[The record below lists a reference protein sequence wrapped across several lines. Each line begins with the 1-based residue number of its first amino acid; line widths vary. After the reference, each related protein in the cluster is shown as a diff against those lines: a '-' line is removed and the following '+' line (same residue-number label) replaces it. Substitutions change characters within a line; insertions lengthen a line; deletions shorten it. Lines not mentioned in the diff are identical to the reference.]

1 MEERK
6 ARQNTRGEKA
16 SIKKGIP
23 RILLGGLKNHAENSS
38 SKLSNVHAEKTD
50 KIQQEITN
58 LKGSLPQTNKLKTD
72 FNASALHIGKI
83 LVTAQNINFHYPDSN
98 TNLWTVPLS
107 FQLRSGN
114 RFCIKGD
121 NGSGKT
127 TLLKL
132 ITGELTPTGG
142 TIERADFT
150 YIYLDQEYS
159 LIQNEYTVSEQAEA
173 FNLRHL
179 PEHETKTILNRYLF
193 PQDVWNKPCSKLSG
207 GEKMRLAFCCLM
219 IADNTPDLFI
229 LDEPTNHLD
238 FATMEWLET
247 YLKGYSG
254 AVLVVSH
261 DRYFLDN
268 VCTKIW
274 EVSFQTMTTYKGNFS
289 AYLPQKEAAD
299 ALRQKQHDADV
310 ALAEKL
316 QDYIDRNLVRA
327 STTKM
332 AQSRRKQLEKL
343 EITEAPQDETNQL
356 KFRFEYDVEPW
367 NELVLLKNLTIRI
380 GDRTLLEPF
389 TYTVCRGQRLI
400 IAGPNGAG
408 KSTLMQVL
416 DGKRRPSGGMVR
428 LGTGARPSIF
438 AQQQNRIGA
447 GRVIDVIWNKYPRMT
462 ELEVRSHLAK
472 LGFRGETVFKPCEAL
487 SGGELARLRF
497 AEIVLERPNLLF
509 LDEPTNHLD
518 IYTRENLT
526 EALMA
531 YTGTL
536 LLVTHDRHLMNSLA
550 CPILYLEDGK
560 AVIYPSY
567 DALMGRAAPA
577 SVAEKSGEP
586 AKAGYGKEQ
595 RRRRAEL
602 RAKIKACEDE
612 MEACGA
618 REVEL
623 ENEINSPEVYNDPQL
638 LREKSDELSD
648 LRFHQDEL
656 FAAWEAAVEE
666 QEQYEQSAGEE

>member
-1 MEERK
+1 MSIIIKDLSYTHTDKEVLFSNLNLIINSGEKTALTGNNGCGKSTLMRILAGEASPGTGSVHCSGHLYYVPQHFGQYDDRTVAQVLGIDRKLTALHAILNGDTAEEHFARLDNDWNIEERTQAVLHAWHLNGISLLRPLEGLSGGEKTRLFLAGMELKEPDTLLLDEPTNHLDTAGRKRLYDFVHRTSATVLVISHDRTLLNLLPAICELSRNGLACYGGNYDFYKEQKEVHRNALQQQLEEKEKALRLARKTAREMEERK

-229 LDEPTNHLD
+229 LDEPTNNLD
-238 FATMEWLET
+238 IESIEIITATIRNYQGT
-247 YLKGYSG
+247 
-254 AVLVVSH
+254 VLAVSH
-261 DRYFLDN
+261 DRDFL
-268 VCTKIW
+268 
-274 EVSFQTMTTYKGNFS
+274 
-289 AYLPQKEAAD
+289 KE
-299 ALRQKQHDADV
+299 
-310 ALAEKL
+310 
-316 QDYIDRNLVRA
+316 
-327 STTKM
+327 T
-332 AQSRRKQLEKL
+332 
-343 EITEAPQDETNQL
+343 
-356 KFRFEYDVEPW
+356 
-367 NELVLLKNLTIRI
+367 RI
-380 GDRTLLEPF
+380 
-389 TYTVCRGQRLI
+389 
-400 IAGPNGAG
+400 
-408 KSTLMQVL
+408 
-416 DGKRRPSGGMVR
+416 
-428 LGTGARPSIF
+428 
-438 AQQQNRIGA
+438 
-447 GRVIDVIWNKYPRMT
+447 
-462 ELEVRSHLAK
+462 
-472 LGFRGETVFKPCEAL
+472 
-487 SGGELARLRF
+487 
-497 AEIVLERPNLLF
+497 
-509 LDEPTNHLD
+509 
-518 IYTRENLT
+518 
-526 EALMA
+526 
-531 YTGTL
+531 
-536 LLVTHDRHLMNSLA
+536 
-550 CPILYLEDGK
+550 
-560 AVIYPSY
+560 
-567 DALMGRAAPA
+567 
-577 SVAEKSGEP
+577 
-586 AKAGYGKEQ
+586 
-595 RRRRAEL
+595 
-602 RAKIKACEDE
+602 
-612 MEACGA
+612 
-618 REVEL
+618 
-623 ENEINSPEVYNDPQL
+623 
-638 LREKSDELSD
+638 
-648 LRFHQDEL
+648 
-656 FAAWEAAVEE
+656 E
-666 QEQYEQSAGEE
+666 QEISFFL

>member
-1 MEERK
+1 MFSLYCVCLFPTALQELKVCRTDTYVIYPKHNKFMSIIIKDLSYTHTDKEVLFSNLNLIINSGEKTALTGNNGCGKSTLMRILAGEASPGTGSVHCSGHLYYVPQHFGQYDDRTVAQVLGIDRKLTALHAILNGDAAEEHFARLDDDWNIEERTQAVLHAWHLDGISLLRPLEGLSGGEKTRLFLAGMELKEPDTLLLDEPTNHLDTAGRKRLYDFVHRTSATVLVISHDRTLLNLLPAICELSRNGLACYGGNYDFYKEQKEVHRNALQQQLEEKEKALRLARKTAREMEERK

-229 LDEPTNHLD
+229 LDEPTNNLD
-238 FATMEWLET
+238 IESIEIITATIRNYQGT
-247 YLKGYSG
+247 
-254 AVLVVSH
+254 VLAVSH
-261 DRYFLDN
+261 DRDFL
-268 VCTKIW
+268 
-274 EVSFQTMTTYKGNFS
+274 
-289 AYLPQKEAAD
+289 KE
-299 ALRQKQHDADV
+299 
-310 ALAEKL
+310 
-316 QDYIDRNLVRA
+316 
-327 STTKM
+327 
-332 AQSRRKQLEKL
+332 
-343 EITEAPQDETNQL
+343 
-356 KFRFEYDVEPW
+356 
-367 NELVLLKNLTIRI
+367 
-380 GDRTLLEPF
+380 
-389 TYTVCRGQRLI
+389 
-400 IAGPNGAG
+400 
-408 KSTLMQVL
+408 
-416 DGKRRPSGGMVR
+416 
-428 LGTGARPSIF
+428 TGI
-438 AQQQNRIGA
+438 
-447 GRVIDVIWNKYPRMT
+447 
-462 ELEVRSHLAK
+462 
-472 LGFRGETVFKPCEAL
+472 
-487 SGGELARLRF
+487 
-497 AEIVLERPNLLF
+497 
-509 LDEPTNHLD
+509 
-518 IYTRENLT
+518 
-526 EALMA
+526 
-531 YTGTL
+531 
-536 LLVTHDRHLMNSLA
+536 
-550 CPILYLEDGK
+550 
-560 AVIYPSY
+560 
-567 DALMGRAAPA
+567 
-577 SVAEKSGEP
+577 
-586 AKAGYGKEQ
+586 
-595 RRRRAEL
+595 
-602 RAKIKACEDE
+602 
-612 MEACGA
+612 
-618 REVEL
+618 
-623 ENEINSPEVYNDPQL
+623 
-638 LREKSDELSD
+638 
-648 LRFHQDEL
+648 
-656 FAAWEAAVEE
+656 E
-666 QEQYEQSAGEE
+666 QEISFFL

>member
-1 MEERK
+1 MFSLYCVCLFPTALQELKVCRTDTYVIYPKHSKFMSIIIKDLSYTHTDKEVLFSNLNLIINSGEKTALTGNNGCGKSTLMRILAGEASPGTGSVHCSGHLYYVPQHFGQYDDRTVAQVLGIDRKLTALHAILNGDAAEEHFARLDDDWNIEERTQAVLHAWHLDGISLLRPLEGLSGGEKTRLFLAGMELKEPDTLLLDEPTNHLDTAGRKRLYDFVHRTSATVLVISHDRTLLNLLPAICELSRNGLACYGGNYDFYKEQKEVHRNALQQQLEEKEKTLRLARKTAREMEERK

-229 LDEPTNHLD
+229 LDEPTNNLD
-238 FATMEWLET
+238 IESIEIITATIRNYQGT
-247 YLKGYSG
+247 
-254 AVLVVSH
+254 VLAVSH
-261 DRYFLDN
+261 DRDFL
-268 VCTKIW
+268 
-274 EVSFQTMTTYKGNFS
+274 
-289 AYLPQKEAAD
+289 KE
-299 ALRQKQHDADV
+299 
-310 ALAEKL
+310 
-316 QDYIDRNLVRA
+316 
-327 STTKM
+327 
-332 AQSRRKQLEKL
+332 
-343 EITEAPQDETNQL
+343 
-356 KFRFEYDVEPW
+356 
-367 NELVLLKNLTIRI
+367 
-380 GDRTLLEPF
+380 
-389 TYTVCRGQRLI
+389 
-400 IAGPNGAG
+400 
-408 KSTLMQVL
+408 
-416 DGKRRPSGGMVR
+416 
-428 LGTGARPSIF
+428 TGI
-438 AQQQNRIGA
+438 
-447 GRVIDVIWNKYPRMT
+447 
-462 ELEVRSHLAK
+462 
-472 LGFRGETVFKPCEAL
+472 
-487 SGGELARLRF
+487 
-497 AEIVLERPNLLF
+497 
-509 LDEPTNHLD
+509 
-518 IYTRENLT
+518 
-526 EALMA
+526 
-531 YTGTL
+531 
-536 LLVTHDRHLMNSLA
+536 
-550 CPILYLEDGK
+550 
-560 AVIYPSY
+560 
-567 DALMGRAAPA
+567 
-577 SVAEKSGEP
+577 
-586 AKAGYGKEQ
+586 
-595 RRRRAEL
+595 
-602 RAKIKACEDE
+602 
-612 MEACGA
+612 
-618 REVEL
+618 
-623 ENEINSPEVYNDPQL
+623 
-638 LREKSDELSD
+638 
-648 LRFHQDEL
+648 
-656 FAAWEAAVEE
+656 E
-666 QEQYEQSAGEE
+666 QEISFFL

>member
-1 MEERK
+1 MFSLYCVCLFPTALQELKVCRTDTYVIYPKHSKFMSIIIKDLSYTHTDKEVLFSNLNLIINSGEKTALTGNNGCGKSTLMRILAGEASPGTGSVHCSGHLYYVPQHFGQYDDRTVAQVLGIDRKLTALHAILNGDAAEEHFARLDDDWNIEERTQAVLHAWHLDGISLLRPLEGLSGGEKTRLFLAGMELKEPDTLLLDEPTNHLDTAGRKRLYDFVHRTSATVLVISHDRTLLNLLPAICELSRNGLACYGGNYDFYKEQKEVHRNALQQQLEEKEKALRLARKTAREMEERK

-173 FNLRHL
+173 FNLRQL

-229 LDEPTNHLD
+229 LDEPTNNLD
-238 FATMEWLET
+238 IESIEIITATIRNYQGT
-247 YLKGYSG
+247 
-254 AVLVVSH
+254 VLAVSH
-261 DRYFLDN
+261 DRDFL
-268 VCTKIW
+268 
-274 EVSFQTMTTYKGNFS
+274 
-289 AYLPQKEAAD
+289 KE
-299 ALRQKQHDADV
+299 
-310 ALAEKL
+310 
-316 QDYIDRNLVRA
+316 
-327 STTKM
+327 
-332 AQSRRKQLEKL
+332 
-343 EITEAPQDETNQL
+343 
-356 KFRFEYDVEPW
+356 
-367 NELVLLKNLTIRI
+367 
-380 GDRTLLEPF
+380 
-389 TYTVCRGQRLI
+389 
-400 IAGPNGAG
+400 
-408 KSTLMQVL
+408 
-416 DGKRRPSGGMVR
+416 
-428 LGTGARPSIF
+428 TGI
-438 AQQQNRIGA
+438 
-447 GRVIDVIWNKYPRMT
+447 
-462 ELEVRSHLAK
+462 
-472 LGFRGETVFKPCEAL
+472 
-487 SGGELARLRF
+487 
-497 AEIVLERPNLLF
+497 
-509 LDEPTNHLD
+509 
-518 IYTRENLT
+518 
-526 EALMA
+526 
-531 YTGTL
+531 
-536 LLVTHDRHLMNSLA
+536 
-550 CPILYLEDGK
+550 
-560 AVIYPSY
+560 
-567 DALMGRAAPA
+567 
-577 SVAEKSGEP
+577 
-586 AKAGYGKEQ
+586 
-595 RRRRAEL
+595 
-602 RAKIKACEDE
+602 
-612 MEACGA
+612 
-618 REVEL
+618 
-623 ENEINSPEVYNDPQL
+623 
-638 LREKSDELSD
+638 
-648 LRFHQDEL
+648 
-656 FAAWEAAVEE
+656 E
-666 QEQYEQSAGEE
+666 QEISFFL

>member
-1 MEERK
+1 MFGPYCVCLFPTALRELKMCHADTYVIYPEHSIFMSIIIKDLSYIHTDKEVLFSNLNLIINSGEKTALTGNNGCGKSTLMRILAGEASPGTGSVHCSGHLYYVPQHFGQYDGRTVAQVLGIDRKLTALHAILNGDTAEEHFARLDNDWNIEERTQAVLHAWHLNGISLLRPLEGLSGGEKTRLFLAGMELKEPDTLLLDEPTNHLDTAGRKRLYNFVHRTSATVLVISHDRTLLNLLPAICELSRNGLACYGGNYDFYKEQKEVHRNALQQQLEEKEKALRLARKTAREMEERK

-229 LDEPTNHLD
+229 LDEPTNNLD
-238 FATMEWLET
+238 IESIEIITATIRNYQGT
-247 YLKGYSG
+247 
-254 AVLVVSH
+254 VLAVSH
-261 DRYFLDN
+261 DRDFL
-268 VCTKIW
+268 
-274 EVSFQTMTTYKGNFS
+274 
-289 AYLPQKEAAD
+289 KE
-299 ALRQKQHDADV
+299 
-310 ALAEKL
+310 
-316 QDYIDRNLVRA
+316 
-327 STTKM
+327 
-332 AQSRRKQLEKL
+332 
-343 EITEAPQDETNQL
+343 
-356 KFRFEYDVEPW
+356 
-367 NELVLLKNLTIRI
+367 
-380 GDRTLLEPF
+380 
-389 TYTVCRGQRLI
+389 
-400 IAGPNGAG
+400 
-408 KSTLMQVL
+408 
-416 DGKRRPSGGMVR
+416 
-428 LGTGARPSIF
+428 TGI
-438 AQQQNRIGA
+438 
-447 GRVIDVIWNKYPRMT
+447 
-462 ELEVRSHLAK
+462 
-472 LGFRGETVFKPCEAL
+472 
-487 SGGELARLRF
+487 
-497 AEIVLERPNLLF
+497 
-509 LDEPTNHLD
+509 
-518 IYTRENLT
+518 
-526 EALMA
+526 
-531 YTGTL
+531 
-536 LLVTHDRHLMNSLA
+536 
-550 CPILYLEDGK
+550 
-560 AVIYPSY
+560 
-567 DALMGRAAPA
+567 
-577 SVAEKSGEP
+577 
-586 AKAGYGKEQ
+586 
-595 RRRRAEL
+595 
-602 RAKIKACEDE
+602 
-612 MEACGA
+612 
-618 REVEL
+618 
-623 ENEINSPEVYNDPQL
+623 
-638 LREKSDELSD
+638 
-648 LRFHQDEL
+648 
-656 FAAWEAAVEE
+656 E
-666 QEQYEQSAGEE
+666 QEISFFL

>member
-1 MEERK
+1 MSIIIKDLSYTHTDKEVLFSNLNLIINSGEKTALTGNNGCGKSTLMRILAGEVSPGAGSVHCSGHLYYVPQHFGQYDGRTVAQVLGIDRKLTALCAILNGDAAEEHFARLDDDWNIEERTQAVLHAWHLNGISLLRPLEGLSGGEKTRLFLAGMELKEPDTLLLDEPTNHLDTAGRKRLYDFVHRTSATVLVISHDRTLLNLLPAICGLSRNGLACYGGNYDFYKEQKEVHRNALQQQLEEKEKALRLARKTAREMEERK

-229 LDEPTNHLD
+229 LDEPTNNLD
-238 FATMEWLET
+238 IESIEIITATIRNYQGT
-247 YLKGYSG
+247 
-254 AVLVVSH
+254 VLAVSH
-261 DRYFLDN
+261 DRDFL
-268 VCTKIW
+268 
-274 EVSFQTMTTYKGNFS
+274 
-289 AYLPQKEAAD
+289 KE
-299 ALRQKQHDADV
+299 
-310 ALAEKL
+310 
-316 QDYIDRNLVRA
+316 
-327 STTKM
+327 
-332 AQSRRKQLEKL
+332 
-343 EITEAPQDETNQL
+343 
-356 KFRFEYDVEPW
+356 
-367 NELVLLKNLTIRI
+367 
-380 GDRTLLEPF
+380 
-389 TYTVCRGQRLI
+389 
-400 IAGPNGAG
+400 
-408 KSTLMQVL
+408 
-416 DGKRRPSGGMVR
+416 
-428 LGTGARPSIF
+428 TGI
-438 AQQQNRIGA
+438 
-447 GRVIDVIWNKYPRMT
+447 
-462 ELEVRSHLAK
+462 
-472 LGFRGETVFKPCEAL
+472 
-487 SGGELARLRF
+487 
-497 AEIVLERPNLLF
+497 
-509 LDEPTNHLD
+509 
-518 IYTRENLT
+518 
-526 EALMA
+526 
-531 YTGTL
+531 
-536 LLVTHDRHLMNSLA
+536 
-550 CPILYLEDGK
+550 
-560 AVIYPSY
+560 
-567 DALMGRAAPA
+567 
-577 SVAEKSGEP
+577 
-586 AKAGYGKEQ
+586 
-595 RRRRAEL
+595 
-602 RAKIKACEDE
+602 
-612 MEACGA
+612 
-618 REVEL
+618 
-623 ENEINSPEVYNDPQL
+623 
-638 LREKSDELSD
+638 
-648 LRFHQDEL
+648 
-656 FAAWEAAVEE
+656 E
-666 QEQYEQSAGEE
+666 QEISFFL

>member
-1 MEERK
+1 MFSLYCVCLFPTALQELKVCRTDTYVIYPKHSKFMSIIIKDLSYTHTDKEVLFSNLNLIINSGEKTALTGNNGCGKSTLMRILAGEASPGTGSVHCSGHLYYVPQHFGQYDDRTVAQVLGIDHKLTALHAILNGDTAEEHFARLDKDGNIEERPQAVLHAWHLNGISLLRPLEGLSGGEKTRLFLAGMELKEPDTLLLDEPTNHLDTAGRKRLYDFVHRTSATVLVISHDRTLLNLLPAICELSRNGLACYGGNYDFYKEQKEVHRNALQQQLEEKEKALRLARKTAREMEERK

-229 LDEPTNHLD
+229 LDEPTNNLD
-238 FATMEWLET
+238 IESIEIITATIRNYQGT
-247 YLKGYSG
+247 
-254 AVLVVSH
+254 VLAVSH
-261 DRYFLDN
+261 DRDFL
-268 VCTKIW
+268 
-274 EVSFQTMTTYKGNFS
+274 
-289 AYLPQKEAAD
+289 KE
-299 ALRQKQHDADV
+299 
-310 ALAEKL
+310 
-316 QDYIDRNLVRA
+316 
-327 STTKM
+327 
-332 AQSRRKQLEKL
+332 
-343 EITEAPQDETNQL
+343 
-356 KFRFEYDVEPW
+356 
-367 NELVLLKNLTIRI
+367 
-380 GDRTLLEPF
+380 
-389 TYTVCRGQRLI
+389 
-400 IAGPNGAG
+400 
-408 KSTLMQVL
+408 
-416 DGKRRPSGGMVR
+416 
-428 LGTGARPSIF
+428 TGI
-438 AQQQNRIGA
+438 
-447 GRVIDVIWNKYPRMT
+447 
-462 ELEVRSHLAK
+462 
-472 LGFRGETVFKPCEAL
+472 
-487 SGGELARLRF
+487 
-497 AEIVLERPNLLF
+497 
-509 LDEPTNHLD
+509 
-518 IYTRENLT
+518 
-526 EALMA
+526 
-531 YTGTL
+531 
-536 LLVTHDRHLMNSLA
+536 
-550 CPILYLEDGK
+550 
-560 AVIYPSY
+560 
-567 DALMGRAAPA
+567 
-577 SVAEKSGEP
+577 
-586 AKAGYGKEQ
+586 
-595 RRRRAEL
+595 
-602 RAKIKACEDE
+602 
-612 MEACGA
+612 
-618 REVEL
+618 
-623 ENEINSPEVYNDPQL
+623 
-638 LREKSDELSD
+638 
-648 LRFHQDEL
+648 
-656 FAAWEAAVEE
+656 E
-666 QEQYEQSAGEE
+666 QEISFFL

>member
-1 MEERK
+1 MCHADTYVIYPEHSIFMSIIIKDLSYIHTDKEVLFSNLNLIINSGEKTALTGNNGCGKSTLMRILAGEASPGTGSVHCSGHLYYVPQHFGQYDGRTVAQVLGIDRKLTALHAILNGDTAEEHFARLDNDWNIEERTQAVLHAWHLNGISLLRPLEGLSGGEKTRLFLAGMELKEPDTLLLDEPTNHLDTAGRKRLYNFVHRTSATVLVISHDRTLLNLLPAICELSRNGLACYGGNYDFYKEQKEVHRNALQQQLEEKEKALRLARKTAREMEERK

-229 LDEPTNHLD
+229 LDEPTNNLD
-238 FATMEWLET
+238 IESIEIITATIRNYQGT
-247 YLKGYSG
+247 
-254 AVLVVSH
+254 VLAVSH
-261 DRYFLDN
+261 DRDFL
-268 VCTKIW
+268 
-274 EVSFQTMTTYKGNFS
+274 
-289 AYLPQKEAAD
+289 KE
-299 ALRQKQHDADV
+299 
-310 ALAEKL
+310 
-316 QDYIDRNLVRA
+316 
-327 STTKM
+327 
-332 AQSRRKQLEKL
+332 
-343 EITEAPQDETNQL
+343 
-356 KFRFEYDVEPW
+356 
-367 NELVLLKNLTIRI
+367 
-380 GDRTLLEPF
+380 
-389 TYTVCRGQRLI
+389 
-400 IAGPNGAG
+400 
-408 KSTLMQVL
+408 
-416 DGKRRPSGGMVR
+416 
-428 LGTGARPSIF
+428 TGI
-438 AQQQNRIGA
+438 
-447 GRVIDVIWNKYPRMT
+447 
-462 ELEVRSHLAK
+462 
-472 LGFRGETVFKPCEAL
+472 
-487 SGGELARLRF
+487 
-497 AEIVLERPNLLF
+497 
-509 LDEPTNHLD
+509 
-518 IYTRENLT
+518 
-526 EALMA
+526 
-531 YTGTL
+531 
-536 LLVTHDRHLMNSLA
+536 
-550 CPILYLEDGK
+550 
-560 AVIYPSY
+560 
-567 DALMGRAAPA
+567 
-577 SVAEKSGEP
+577 
-586 AKAGYGKEQ
+586 
-595 RRRRAEL
+595 
-602 RAKIKACEDE
+602 
-612 MEACGA
+612 
-618 REVEL
+618 
-623 ENEINSPEVYNDPQL
+623 
-638 LREKSDELSD
+638 
-648 LRFHQDEL
+648 
-656 FAAWEAAVEE
+656 E
-666 QEQYEQSAGEE
+666 QEISFFL

>member
-1 MEERK
+1 MFSLYCVCLFPTALQELKVCRTDTYVIYPKHSKFMSIIIKDLSYTHTDKEVLFSNLNLIINSGEKTALTGNNGCGKSTLMRILAGEASPGTGSVHCSGHLYYVPQHFGQYDDRTVAQVLGIDRKLTALHAILNGDTAEEHFARLDNDWNIEERTQAVLHAWHLNGISLLRPLEGLSGGEKTRLFLAGMELKEPDTLLLDEPTNHLDTAGRKRLYDFVHRTSATVLVISHDRTLLNLLPAICELSRNGLACYGGNYDFYKEQKEVHRNALQQQLEEKEKALRLARKTAREMEERK

-229 LDEPTNHLD
+229 LDEPTNNLD
-238 FATMEWLET
+238 IESIEIITATIRNYQGT
-247 YLKGYSG
+247 
-254 AVLVVSH
+254 VLAVSH
-261 DRYFLDN
+261 DRDFL
-268 VCTKIW
+268 K
-274 EVSFQTMTTYKGNFS
+274 K
-289 AYLPQKEAAD
+289 
-299 ALRQKQHDADV
+299 
-310 ALAEKL
+310 
-316 QDYIDRNLVRA
+316 
-327 STTKM
+327 
-332 AQSRRKQLEKL
+332 
-343 EITEAPQDETNQL
+343 
-356 KFRFEYDVEPW
+356 
-367 NELVLLKNLTIRI
+367 
-380 GDRTLLEPF
+380 
-389 TYTVCRGQRLI
+389 
-400 IAGPNGAG
+400 
-408 KSTLMQVL
+408 
-416 DGKRRPSGGMVR
+416 
-428 LGTGARPSIF
+428 TGI
-438 AQQQNRIGA
+438 
-447 GRVIDVIWNKYPRMT
+447 
-462 ELEVRSHLAK
+462 
-472 LGFRGETVFKPCEAL
+472 
-487 SGGELARLRF
+487 
-497 AEIVLERPNLLF
+497 
-509 LDEPTNHLD
+509 
-518 IYTRENLT
+518 
-526 EALMA
+526 
-531 YTGTL
+531 
-536 LLVTHDRHLMNSLA
+536 
-550 CPILYLEDGK
+550 
-560 AVIYPSY
+560 
-567 DALMGRAAPA
+567 
-577 SVAEKSGEP
+577 
-586 AKAGYGKEQ
+586 
-595 RRRRAEL
+595 
-602 RAKIKACEDE
+602 
-612 MEACGA
+612 
-618 REVEL
+618 
-623 ENEINSPEVYNDPQL
+623 
-638 LREKSDELSD
+638 
-648 LRFHQDEL
+648 
-656 FAAWEAAVEE
+656 E
-666 QEQYEQSAGEE
+666 QEISFFL

>member
-1 MEERK
+1 MFSLYCVCLFPTALQELKVCRTDTYVIYPKHSKFMSIIIKDLSYTHTDKEVLFSNLNLIINSGEKTALTGNNGCGKSTLMRILAGEASPGTGSVHCSGHLYYVPQHFGQYDDRTVAQVLGIDRKLTALHAILNGDTAEEHFARLDNDWNIEERTQAVLHAWHLNGISLLRPLEGLSGGEKTRLFLAGMELKEPDTLLLDEPTNHLDTAGRKRLYDFVHRTSATVLVISHDRTLLNLLPAICELSRNGLACYGGNYDFYKEQKEVHRNALQQQLEEKEKALRLARKTAREMEERK

-83 LVTAQNINFHYPDSN
+83 LVTAQYINFHYPDSN

-229 LDEPTNHLD
+229 LDEPTNNLD
-238 FATMEWLET
+238 IESIEIITATIRNYQGT
-247 YLKGYSG
+247 
-254 AVLVVSH
+254 VLAVSH
-261 DRYFLDN
+261 DRDFL
-268 VCTKIW
+268 
-274 EVSFQTMTTYKGNFS
+274 
-289 AYLPQKEAAD
+289 KE
-299 ALRQKQHDADV
+299 
-310 ALAEKL
+310 
-316 QDYIDRNLVRA
+316 
-327 STTKM
+327 
-332 AQSRRKQLEKL
+332 
-343 EITEAPQDETNQL
+343 
-356 KFRFEYDVEPW
+356 
-367 NELVLLKNLTIRI
+367 
-380 GDRTLLEPF
+380 
-389 TYTVCRGQRLI
+389 
-400 IAGPNGAG
+400 
-408 KSTLMQVL
+408 
-416 DGKRRPSGGMVR
+416 
-428 LGTGARPSIF
+428 TGI
-438 AQQQNRIGA
+438 
-447 GRVIDVIWNKYPRMT
+447 
-462 ELEVRSHLAK
+462 
-472 LGFRGETVFKPCEAL
+472 
-487 SGGELARLRF
+487 
-497 AEIVLERPNLLF
+497 
-509 LDEPTNHLD
+509 
-518 IYTRENLT
+518 
-526 EALMA
+526 
-531 YTGTL
+531 
-536 LLVTHDRHLMNSLA
+536 
-550 CPILYLEDGK
+550 
-560 AVIYPSY
+560 
-567 DALMGRAAPA
+567 
-577 SVAEKSGEP
+577 
-586 AKAGYGKEQ
+586 
-595 RRRRAEL
+595 
-602 RAKIKACEDE
+602 
-612 MEACGA
+612 
-618 REVEL
+618 
-623 ENEINSPEVYNDPQL
+623 
-638 LREKSDELSD
+638 
-648 LRFHQDEL
+648 
-656 FAAWEAAVEE
+656 E
-666 QEQYEQSAGEE
+666 QEISFFL

>member
-1 MEERK
+1 MFSLYCVCLFPTALQELKVCRIDTYVICPKHSKFMSIIIKDLSYTHTDKEVLFSNLNLIINSGEKTALTGNNGCGKSTLMRILAGEALPGTGSVHCSGHLYYVPQHFGQYDGRTVAQVLGIDRKLTALHAILNGDVAEEHFARLDDDWNIEERTQAVLHAWHLNGISLLRPLEGLSGGEKTRLFLAGMELKEPDTLLLDEPTNHLDTAGRKRLYDFVHRTSATVLVISHDRTLLNLLPAICELSRNGLACYGGNYDFYKEQKEVHRNALQQQLEEKEKALRLARKTAREMEERK

-58 LKGSLPQTNKLKTD
+58 LKGSLPQTNKLKID

-229 LDEPTNHLD
+229 LDEPTNNLD
-238 FATMEWLET
+238 IESIEIITATIRNYQGT
-247 YLKGYSG
+247 
-254 AVLVVSH
+254 VLAVSH
-261 DRYFLDN
+261 DRDFL
-268 VCTKIW
+268 
-274 EVSFQTMTTYKGNFS
+274 
-289 AYLPQKEAAD
+289 KE
-299 ALRQKQHDADV
+299 
-310 ALAEKL
+310 
-316 QDYIDRNLVRA
+316 
-327 STTKM
+327 
-332 AQSRRKQLEKL
+332 
-343 EITEAPQDETNQL
+343 
-356 KFRFEYDVEPW
+356 
-367 NELVLLKNLTIRI
+367 
-380 GDRTLLEPF
+380 
-389 TYTVCRGQRLI
+389 
-400 IAGPNGAG
+400 
-408 KSTLMQVL
+408 
-416 DGKRRPSGGMVR
+416 
-428 LGTGARPSIF
+428 TGI
-438 AQQQNRIGA
+438 
-447 GRVIDVIWNKYPRMT
+447 
-462 ELEVRSHLAK
+462 
-472 LGFRGETVFKPCEAL
+472 
-487 SGGELARLRF
+487 
-497 AEIVLERPNLLF
+497 
-509 LDEPTNHLD
+509 
-518 IYTRENLT
+518 
-526 EALMA
+526 
-531 YTGTL
+531 
-536 LLVTHDRHLMNSLA
+536 
-550 CPILYLEDGK
+550 
-560 AVIYPSY
+560 
-567 DALMGRAAPA
+567 
-577 SVAEKSGEP
+577 
-586 AKAGYGKEQ
+586 
-595 RRRRAEL
+595 
-602 RAKIKACEDE
+602 
-612 MEACGA
+612 
-618 REVEL
+618 
-623 ENEINSPEVYNDPQL
+623 
-638 LREKSDELSD
+638 
-648 LRFHQDEL
+648 
-656 FAAWEAAVEE
+656 E
-666 QEQYEQSAGEE
+666 QEISFFL

>member
-1 MEERK
+1 MFGPYCVCLFPTALRELKMCHADTYVIYPEHSIFMSIIIKDLSYIHTDKEVLFSNLNLIINSGEKTALTGNNGCGKSTLMRILAGEASPGTGSVHCSGHLYYVPQHFGQYDGRTVAQVLGIDRKLTALHAILNGDTAEEHFARLDNDWNIEERTQAVLHAWHLNGISLLRPLEGLSGGEKTRLFLAGMELKEPDTLLLDEPTNHLDTAGRKRLYNFVHRTSATVLVISHDRTLLNLLPAICELSRNGLACYGGNYDFYKEQKEVHRNALQQQLEEKEKALRLARKTAREMEERK

-193 PQDVWNKPCSKLSG
+193 PQDVWNKPCGKLSG

-229 LDEPTNHLD
+229 LDEPTNNLD
-238 FATMEWLET
+238 IESIEIITATIRNYQGT
-247 YLKGYSG
+247 
-254 AVLVVSH
+254 VLAVSH
-261 DRYFLDN
+261 DRDFL
-268 VCTKIW
+268 
-274 EVSFQTMTTYKGNFS
+274 
-289 AYLPQKEAAD
+289 KE
-299 ALRQKQHDADV
+299 
-310 ALAEKL
+310 
-316 QDYIDRNLVRA
+316 
-327 STTKM
+327 
-332 AQSRRKQLEKL
+332 
-343 EITEAPQDETNQL
+343 
-356 KFRFEYDVEPW
+356 
-367 NELVLLKNLTIRI
+367 
-380 GDRTLLEPF
+380 
-389 TYTVCRGQRLI
+389 
-400 IAGPNGAG
+400 
-408 KSTLMQVL
+408 
-416 DGKRRPSGGMVR
+416 
-428 LGTGARPSIF
+428 TGI
-438 AQQQNRIGA
+438 
-447 GRVIDVIWNKYPRMT
+447 
-462 ELEVRSHLAK
+462 
-472 LGFRGETVFKPCEAL
+472 
-487 SGGELARLRF
+487 
-497 AEIVLERPNLLF
+497 
-509 LDEPTNHLD
+509 
-518 IYTRENLT
+518 
-526 EALMA
+526 
-531 YTGTL
+531 
-536 LLVTHDRHLMNSLA
+536 
-550 CPILYLEDGK
+550 
-560 AVIYPSY
+560 
-567 DALMGRAAPA
+567 
-577 SVAEKSGEP
+577 
-586 AKAGYGKEQ
+586 
-595 RRRRAEL
+595 
-602 RAKIKACEDE
+602 
-612 MEACGA
+612 
-618 REVEL
+618 
-623 ENEINSPEVYNDPQL
+623 
-638 LREKSDELSD
+638 
-648 LRFHQDEL
+648 
-656 FAAWEAAVEE
+656 E
-666 QEQYEQSAGEE
+666 QEISFFL

>member
-1 MEERK
+1 MFSLYRVCLFPTALQELKVCRTDTYVIYPKHSKFMSIIIKDLSYTHTDKEVLFSNLNLIINSGEKTALTGNNGCGKSTLMRILAGEAAPSAGSVHCSGHLYYVPQHFGQYDGRTVAQVLGIDRKLTALHAILNGDTAEEHFARLDNDWNIEERTQAVLHAWHLNGISLLRPLEGLSGGEKTRLFLAGMELKEPDTLLLDEPTNHLDTAGRKRLYDFVHRTSATVLVISHDRTLLNLLPAICELSRNGLACYGGNYDFYKEQKEVHRNALQQQLEEKEKALRLARKTAREMEERK

-38 SKLSNVHAEKTD
+38 NKLSNVHAEKTD

-229 LDEPTNHLD
+229 LDEPTNNLD
-238 FATMEWLET
+238 IESIEIITATIRNYQGT
-247 YLKGYSG
+247 
-254 AVLVVSH
+254 VLAVSH
-261 DRYFLDN
+261 DRDFL
-268 VCTKIW
+268 
-274 EVSFQTMTTYKGNFS
+274 
-289 AYLPQKEAAD
+289 KE
-299 ALRQKQHDADV
+299 
-310 ALAEKL
+310 
-316 QDYIDRNLVRA
+316 
-327 STTKM
+327 
-332 AQSRRKQLEKL
+332 
-343 EITEAPQDETNQL
+343 
-356 KFRFEYDVEPW
+356 
-367 NELVLLKNLTIRI
+367 
-380 GDRTLLEPF
+380 
-389 TYTVCRGQRLI
+389 
-400 IAGPNGAG
+400 
-408 KSTLMQVL
+408 
-416 DGKRRPSGGMVR
+416 
-428 LGTGARPSIF
+428 TGI
-438 AQQQNRIGA
+438 
-447 GRVIDVIWNKYPRMT
+447 
-462 ELEVRSHLAK
+462 
-472 LGFRGETVFKPCEAL
+472 
-487 SGGELARLRF
+487 
-497 AEIVLERPNLLF
+497 
-509 LDEPTNHLD
+509 
-518 IYTRENLT
+518 
-526 EALMA
+526 
-531 YTGTL
+531 
-536 LLVTHDRHLMNSLA
+536 
-550 CPILYLEDGK
+550 
-560 AVIYPSY
+560 
-567 DALMGRAAPA
+567 
-577 SVAEKSGEP
+577 
-586 AKAGYGKEQ
+586 
-595 RRRRAEL
+595 
-602 RAKIKACEDE
+602 
-612 MEACGA
+612 
-618 REVEL
+618 
-623 ENEINSPEVYNDPQL
+623 
-638 LREKSDELSD
+638 
-648 LRFHQDEL
+648 
-656 FAAWEAAVEE
+656 E
-666 QEQYEQSAGEE
+666 QEISFFL

>member
-1 MEERK
+1 MFSLYCVCLFPTALQELKVCRTDTYVIYPKHSKFMSIIIKDLSYTHTDKEVLFSNLNLIINSGEKTALTGNNDCGKSTLMRILAGEASPGTGSVHCSGHLYYVPQHFGQYDDRTVAQVLGIDRKLTALHAILNGDTAEEHFARLDNDWNIEERTQAVLHAWHLNGISLLRPLEGLSGGEKTRLFLAGMELKEPDTLLLDEPTNHLDTAGRKRLYDFVHRTSATVLVISHDRTLLNLLPAICELSRNGLACYGGNYDFYKEQKEVHRNALQQQLEEKEKALRLARKTAREMEERK

-229 LDEPTNHLD
+229 LDEPTNNLD
-238 FATMEWLET
+238 IESIEIITATIRNYQGT
-247 YLKGYSG
+247 
-254 AVLVVSH
+254 VLAVSH
-261 DRYFLDN
+261 DRDFL
-268 VCTKIW
+268 
-274 EVSFQTMTTYKGNFS
+274 
-289 AYLPQKEAAD
+289 KE
-299 ALRQKQHDADV
+299 
-310 ALAEKL
+310 
-316 QDYIDRNLVRA
+316 
-327 STTKM
+327 
-332 AQSRRKQLEKL
+332 
-343 EITEAPQDETNQL
+343 
-356 KFRFEYDVEPW
+356 
-367 NELVLLKNLTIRI
+367 
-380 GDRTLLEPF
+380 
-389 TYTVCRGQRLI
+389 
-400 IAGPNGAG
+400 
-408 KSTLMQVL
+408 
-416 DGKRRPSGGMVR
+416 
-428 LGTGARPSIF
+428 TGI
-438 AQQQNRIGA
+438 
-447 GRVIDVIWNKYPRMT
+447 
-462 ELEVRSHLAK
+462 
-472 LGFRGETVFKPCEAL
+472 
-487 SGGELARLRF
+487 
-497 AEIVLERPNLLF
+497 
-509 LDEPTNHLD
+509 
-518 IYTRENLT
+518 
-526 EALMA
+526 
-531 YTGTL
+531 
-536 LLVTHDRHLMNSLA
+536 
-550 CPILYLEDGK
+550 
-560 AVIYPSY
+560 
-567 DALMGRAAPA
+567 
-577 SVAEKSGEP
+577 
-586 AKAGYGKEQ
+586 
-595 RRRRAEL
+595 
-602 RAKIKACEDE
+602 
-612 MEACGA
+612 
-618 REVEL
+618 
-623 ENEINSPEVYNDPQL
+623 
-638 LREKSDELSD
+638 
-648 LRFHQDEL
+648 
-656 FAAWEAAVEE
+656 E
-666 QEQYEQSAGEE
+666 QEISFFL

>member
-1 MEERK
+1 MFSLYCVCLFPTALQELKVCRTDTYVIYPKHSKFMSIIIKDLSYTHTDKEVLFSNLNLIINSGEKTALTGNNGCGKSTLMRILAGEASPGTGSVHCSGHLYYVPQHFGQYDDRTVAQVLGIDHKLTALHAILNGDTAEEHFARLDNDWNIEERTQAVLHAWHLNGISLLRPLEGLSGGEKTRLFLAGMELKEPDTLLLDEPTNHLDTAGRKRLYDFVHRTSATVLVISHDRTLLNLLPAICELSRNGLACYGGNYDFYKEQKEVHRNALQQQLEEKEKALRLARKTAREMEERK

-72 FNASALHIGKI
+72 FNASALHTGKI

-229 LDEPTNHLD
+229 LDEPTNNLD
-238 FATMEWLET
+238 IESIEIITATIRNYQGT
-247 YLKGYSG
+247 
-254 AVLVVSH
+254 VLAVSH
-261 DRYFLDN
+261 DRDFL
-268 VCTKIW
+268 
-274 EVSFQTMTTYKGNFS
+274 
-289 AYLPQKEAAD
+289 KE
-299 ALRQKQHDADV
+299 
-310 ALAEKL
+310 
-316 QDYIDRNLVRA
+316 
-327 STTKM
+327 
-332 AQSRRKQLEKL
+332 
-343 EITEAPQDETNQL
+343 
-356 KFRFEYDVEPW
+356 
-367 NELVLLKNLTIRI
+367 
-380 GDRTLLEPF
+380 
-389 TYTVCRGQRLI
+389 
-400 IAGPNGAG
+400 
-408 KSTLMQVL
+408 
-416 DGKRRPSGGMVR
+416 
-428 LGTGARPSIF
+428 TGI
-438 AQQQNRIGA
+438 
-447 GRVIDVIWNKYPRMT
+447 
-462 ELEVRSHLAK
+462 
-472 LGFRGETVFKPCEAL
+472 
-487 SGGELARLRF
+487 
-497 AEIVLERPNLLF
+497 
-509 LDEPTNHLD
+509 
-518 IYTRENLT
+518 
-526 EALMA
+526 
-531 YTGTL
+531 
-536 LLVTHDRHLMNSLA
+536 
-550 CPILYLEDGK
+550 
-560 AVIYPSY
+560 
-567 DALMGRAAPA
+567 
-577 SVAEKSGEP
+577 
-586 AKAGYGKEQ
+586 
-595 RRRRAEL
+595 
-602 RAKIKACEDE
+602 
-612 MEACGA
+612 
-618 REVEL
+618 
-623 ENEINSPEVYNDPQL
+623 
-638 LREKSDELSD
+638 
-648 LRFHQDEL
+648 
-656 FAAWEAAVEE
+656 E
-666 QEQYEQSAGEE
+666 QEISFFL

>member
-1 MEERK
+1 MFSLYCVCLFPTALQELKVCRTDTYVIYPKHSKFMSIIIKDLSYTHTDKEVLFSNLNLIINSGEKTALTGNNGCGKSTLMRILAGEASPGTGSVHCSGHLYYVPQHFGQYDDRTVAQVLGIDRKLTALHAILNGDTAEEHFARLDNDWNIEERTQAVLHAWHLNGISLLRPLEGLSGGEKTRLFLAGMELKEPDTLLLDEPTNHLDTAGRKRLYDFVHRTSATVLVISHDRTLLNLLPAICELSRNGLACYGGNYDFYKEQKEVHRNALQQQLEEKEKALRLARKTAREMEERK

-83 LVTAQNINFHYPDSN
+83 LVTAQNINFHYSDSN

-229 LDEPTNHLD
+229 LDEPTNNLD
-238 FATMEWLET
+238 IESIEIITATIRNYQGT
-247 YLKGYSG
+247 
-254 AVLVVSH
+254 VLAVSH
-261 DRYFLDN
+261 DRDFL
-268 VCTKIW
+268 
-274 EVSFQTMTTYKGNFS
+274 
-289 AYLPQKEAAD
+289 KE
-299 ALRQKQHDADV
+299 
-310 ALAEKL
+310 
-316 QDYIDRNLVRA
+316 
-327 STTKM
+327 
-332 AQSRRKQLEKL
+332 
-343 EITEAPQDETNQL
+343 
-356 KFRFEYDVEPW
+356 
-367 NELVLLKNLTIRI
+367 
-380 GDRTLLEPF
+380 
-389 TYTVCRGQRLI
+389 
-400 IAGPNGAG
+400 
-408 KSTLMQVL
+408 
-416 DGKRRPSGGMVR
+416 
-428 LGTGARPSIF
+428 TGI
-438 AQQQNRIGA
+438 
-447 GRVIDVIWNKYPRMT
+447 
-462 ELEVRSHLAK
+462 
-472 LGFRGETVFKPCEAL
+472 
-487 SGGELARLRF
+487 
-497 AEIVLERPNLLF
+497 
-509 LDEPTNHLD
+509 
-518 IYTRENLT
+518 
-526 EALMA
+526 
-531 YTGTL
+531 
-536 LLVTHDRHLMNSLA
+536 
-550 CPILYLEDGK
+550 
-560 AVIYPSY
+560 
-567 DALMGRAAPA
+567 
-577 SVAEKSGEP
+577 
-586 AKAGYGKEQ
+586 
-595 RRRRAEL
+595 
-602 RAKIKACEDE
+602 
-612 MEACGA
+612 
-618 REVEL
+618 
-623 ENEINSPEVYNDPQL
+623 
-638 LREKSDELSD
+638 
-648 LRFHQDEL
+648 
-656 FAAWEAAVEE
+656 E
-666 QEQYEQSAGEE
+666 QEISFFL

>member
-1 MEERK
+1 MFSLYCVCLFPTALQELKVCRTDTYVIYPKHNKFMSIIIKDLSYTHTDKEVLFSNLNLIINSGEKTALTGNNGCGKSTLMRILAGEAAPSAGSVHCSGHLYYVPQHFGQYDGRTVAQVLGIDRKLTALHAILNGDTAEEHFARLDNDWNIEERTQAVLHAWHLNGISLLRPLEGLSGGEKTRLFLAGMELKEPDTLLLDEPTNHLDTAGRKRLYDFVHRTSATVLVISHDRTLLNLLPAICELSRNGLACYGGNYDFYKEQKEVHRNALQQQLEEKEKALRLARKTAREMEERK

-229 LDEPTNHLD
+229 LDEPTNNLD
-238 FATMEWLET
+238 IESIEIITATIRNYQGT
-247 YLKGYSG
+247 
-254 AVLVVSH
+254 VLAVSH
-261 DRYFLDN
+261 DRDFL
-268 VCTKIW
+268 
-274 EVSFQTMTTYKGNFS
+274 
-289 AYLPQKEAAD
+289 KE
-299 ALRQKQHDADV
+299 
-310 ALAEKL
+310 
-316 QDYIDRNLVRA
+316 
-327 STTKM
+327 
-332 AQSRRKQLEKL
+332 
-343 EITEAPQDETNQL
+343 
-356 KFRFEYDVEPW
+356 
-367 NELVLLKNLTIRI
+367 
-380 GDRTLLEPF
+380 
-389 TYTVCRGQRLI
+389 
-400 IAGPNGAG
+400 
-408 KSTLMQVL
+408 
-416 DGKRRPSGGMVR
+416 
-428 LGTGARPSIF
+428 TGI
-438 AQQQNRIGA
+438 
-447 GRVIDVIWNKYPRMT
+447 
-462 ELEVRSHLAK
+462 
-472 LGFRGETVFKPCEAL
+472 
-487 SGGELARLRF
+487 
-497 AEIVLERPNLLF
+497 
-509 LDEPTNHLD
+509 
-518 IYTRENLT
+518 
-526 EALMA
+526 
-531 YTGTL
+531 
-536 LLVTHDRHLMNSLA
+536 
-550 CPILYLEDGK
+550 
-560 AVIYPSY
+560 
-567 DALMGRAAPA
+567 
-577 SVAEKSGEP
+577 
-586 AKAGYGKEQ
+586 
-595 RRRRAEL
+595 
-602 RAKIKACEDE
+602 
-612 MEACGA
+612 
-618 REVEL
+618 
-623 ENEINSPEVYNDPQL
+623 
-638 LREKSDELSD
+638 
-648 LRFHQDEL
+648 
-656 FAAWEAAVEE
+656 E
-666 QEQYEQSAGEE
+666 QEISFFL

>member
-1 MEERK
+1 MFSLYCVCLFPTALQELKVCRTDTYVIYPKYSKFMSIIIKDLSYTHTDKEVLFSNLNLIINSGEKTALTGNNGCGKSTLMRILAGEASPGTGSVHCSGHLYYVPQHFGQYDDRTVAQVLGIDRKLTALHAILNGDAAEEHFARLDDDWNIEERTQAVLHAWHLDGISLLRPLEGLSGGEKTRLFLAGMELKEPDTLLLDEPTNHLDTAGRKRLYDFVHRTSATVLVISHDRTLLNLLPAICELSRNGLACYGGNYDFYKEQKEVHRNALQQQLEEKEKALRLARKTAREMEERK

-159 LIQNEYTVSEQAEA
+159 LIQNEYTLSEQAEA

-229 LDEPTNHLD
+229 LDEPTNNLD
-238 FATMEWLET
+238 IESIEIITATIRNYQGT
-247 YLKGYSG
+247 
-254 AVLVVSH
+254 VLAVSH
-261 DRYFLDN
+261 DRDFL
-268 VCTKIW
+268 
-274 EVSFQTMTTYKGNFS
+274 
-289 AYLPQKEAAD
+289 KE
-299 ALRQKQHDADV
+299 
-310 ALAEKL
+310 
-316 QDYIDRNLVRA
+316 
-327 STTKM
+327 
-332 AQSRRKQLEKL
+332 
-343 EITEAPQDETNQL
+343 
-356 KFRFEYDVEPW
+356 
-367 NELVLLKNLTIRI
+367 
-380 GDRTLLEPF
+380 
-389 TYTVCRGQRLI
+389 
-400 IAGPNGAG
+400 
-408 KSTLMQVL
+408 
-416 DGKRRPSGGMVR
+416 
-428 LGTGARPSIF
+428 TGI
-438 AQQQNRIGA
+438 
-447 GRVIDVIWNKYPRMT
+447 
-462 ELEVRSHLAK
+462 
-472 LGFRGETVFKPCEAL
+472 
-487 SGGELARLRF
+487 
-497 AEIVLERPNLLF
+497 
-509 LDEPTNHLD
+509 
-518 IYTRENLT
+518 
-526 EALMA
+526 
-531 YTGTL
+531 
-536 LLVTHDRHLMNSLA
+536 
-550 CPILYLEDGK
+550 
-560 AVIYPSY
+560 
-567 DALMGRAAPA
+567 
-577 SVAEKSGEP
+577 
-586 AKAGYGKEQ
+586 
-595 RRRRAEL
+595 
-602 RAKIKACEDE
+602 
-612 MEACGA
+612 
-618 REVEL
+618 
-623 ENEINSPEVYNDPQL
+623 
-638 LREKSDELSD
+638 
-648 LRFHQDEL
+648 
-656 FAAWEAAVEE
+656 E
-666 QEQYEQSAGEE
+666 QEISFFL

>member
-1 MEERK
+1 MSIIIKDLSYTHTDKEVLFSNLNLIINSGEKTALTGNNGCGKSTLMRILAGEASPGTGSVHCSGHLYYVPQHFGQYDDRTVAQVLGIDRKLTALHAILNGDTAEEHFARLDNDWNIEERTQAVLHAWHLNGISLLRPLEGLSSGEKTRLFLAGMELKEPDTLLLDEPTNHLDTAGRKRLYDFVHRTSATVLVISHDRTLLNLLPAICELSRNGLACYGGNYDFYKEQKEVHRNALQQQLEEKEKALRLARKTAREMEERE

-229 LDEPTNHLD
+229 LDEPTNNLD
-238 FATMEWLET
+238 IESIEIITATIRNYQGT
-247 YLKGYSG
+247 
-254 AVLVVSH
+254 VLAVSH
-261 DRYFLDN
+261 DRDFL
-268 VCTKIW
+268 
-274 EVSFQTMTTYKGNFS
+274 
-289 AYLPQKEAAD
+289 KE
-299 ALRQKQHDADV
+299 
-310 ALAEKL
+310 
-316 QDYIDRNLVRA
+316 
-327 STTKM
+327 
-332 AQSRRKQLEKL
+332 
-343 EITEAPQDETNQL
+343 
-356 KFRFEYDVEPW
+356 
-367 NELVLLKNLTIRI
+367 
-380 GDRTLLEPF
+380 
-389 TYTVCRGQRLI
+389 
-400 IAGPNGAG
+400 
-408 KSTLMQVL
+408 
-416 DGKRRPSGGMVR
+416 
-428 LGTGARPSIF
+428 TGI
-438 AQQQNRIGA
+438 
-447 GRVIDVIWNKYPRMT
+447 
-462 ELEVRSHLAK
+462 
-472 LGFRGETVFKPCEAL
+472 
-487 SGGELARLRF
+487 
-497 AEIVLERPNLLF
+497 
-509 LDEPTNHLD
+509 
-518 IYTRENLT
+518 
-526 EALMA
+526 
-531 YTGTL
+531 
-536 LLVTHDRHLMNSLA
+536 
-550 CPILYLEDGK
+550 
-560 AVIYPSY
+560 
-567 DALMGRAAPA
+567 
-577 SVAEKSGEP
+577 
-586 AKAGYGKEQ
+586 
-595 RRRRAEL
+595 
-602 RAKIKACEDE
+602 
-612 MEACGA
+612 
-618 REVEL
+618 
-623 ENEINSPEVYNDPQL
+623 
-638 LREKSDELSD
+638 
-648 LRFHQDEL
+648 
-656 FAAWEAAVEE
+656 E
-666 QEQYEQSAGEE
+666 QEISFFL

>member
-1 MEERK
+1 MSIIIKDLSYTHTDKEVLFSNLNLIINSGEKTALTGNNGCGKSTLMRILAGEASPGTGSVHCSGHLYYVPQHFGQYDDRTVAQVLGIDRKLTALHAILSGDTAEEHFARLDNDWNIEERTQAVLHAWHLNGISLLRPLEGLSGGEKTRLFLAGMELKEPDTLLLDEPTNHLDTAGRKRLYDFVHRTSATVLVISHDRTLLNLLPAICELSRNGLACYGGNYDFYKEQKEVHRNALQQQLEEKEKALRLARKTAREMEERK

-229 LDEPTNHLD
+229 LDEPTNNLD
-238 FATMEWLET
+238 IESIEIITATIRNYQGT
-247 YLKGYSG
+247 
-254 AVLVVSH
+254 VLAVSH
-261 DRYFLDN
+261 DRDFL
-268 VCTKIW
+268 
-274 EVSFQTMTTYKGNFS
+274 
-289 AYLPQKEAAD
+289 KE
-299 ALRQKQHDADV
+299 
-310 ALAEKL
+310 
-316 QDYIDRNLVRA
+316 
-327 STTKM
+327 
-332 AQSRRKQLEKL
+332 
-343 EITEAPQDETNQL
+343 
-356 KFRFEYDVEPW
+356 
-367 NELVLLKNLTIRI
+367 
-380 GDRTLLEPF
+380 
-389 TYTVCRGQRLI
+389 
-400 IAGPNGAG
+400 
-408 KSTLMQVL
+408 
-416 DGKRRPSGGMVR
+416 
-428 LGTGARPSIF
+428 TGI
-438 AQQQNRIGA
+438 
-447 GRVIDVIWNKYPRMT
+447 
-462 ELEVRSHLAK
+462 
-472 LGFRGETVFKPCEAL
+472 
-487 SGGELARLRF
+487 
-497 AEIVLERPNLLF
+497 
-509 LDEPTNHLD
+509 
-518 IYTRENLT
+518 
-526 EALMA
+526 
-531 YTGTL
+531 
-536 LLVTHDRHLMNSLA
+536 
-550 CPILYLEDGK
+550 
-560 AVIYPSY
+560 
-567 DALMGRAAPA
+567 
-577 SVAEKSGEP
+577 
-586 AKAGYGKEQ
+586 
-595 RRRRAEL
+595 
-602 RAKIKACEDE
+602 
-612 MEACGA
+612 
-618 REVEL
+618 
-623 ENEINSPEVYNDPQL
+623 
-638 LREKSDELSD
+638 
-648 LRFHQDEL
+648 
-656 FAAWEAAVEE
+656 E
-666 QEQYEQSAGEE
+666 QEISFFL

>member
-1 MEERK
+1 MFSLYCVCLFPTALQELKVCRTDTYVIYPKHSKFMSIIIKDLSYTHTDKEVLFSNLNLIINSGEKTALTGNNGCGKSTLMRILAGEASPGTGSVHCSGHLYYVPQHFGQYDDRTVAQVLGIDRKLTALHAILNGDAAEEHFARLDDDWNIEERTQAVLHVWHLDGISLLRPLEGLSGGEKTRLFLAGMELKEPDTLLLDEPTNHLDTAGRKRLYDFVHRTSATVLVISHDRTLLNLLPAICELSRNGLACYGGNYDFYKEQKEVHRNALQQQLEEKEKALRLARKTAREMEERK

-229 LDEPTNHLD
+229 LDEPTNNLD
-238 FATMEWLET
+238 IESIEIITATIRNYQGT
-247 YLKGYSG
+247 
-254 AVLVVSH
+254 VLAVSH
-261 DRYFLDN
+261 DRDFL
-268 VCTKIW
+268 
-274 EVSFQTMTTYKGNFS
+274 
-289 AYLPQKEAAD
+289 KE
-299 ALRQKQHDADV
+299 
-310 ALAEKL
+310 
-316 QDYIDRNLVRA
+316 
-327 STTKM
+327 
-332 AQSRRKQLEKL
+332 
-343 EITEAPQDETNQL
+343 
-356 KFRFEYDVEPW
+356 
-367 NELVLLKNLTIRI
+367 
-380 GDRTLLEPF
+380 
-389 TYTVCRGQRLI
+389 
-400 IAGPNGAG
+400 
-408 KSTLMQVL
+408 
-416 DGKRRPSGGMVR
+416 
-428 LGTGARPSIF
+428 TGI
-438 AQQQNRIGA
+438 
-447 GRVIDVIWNKYPRMT
+447 
-462 ELEVRSHLAK
+462 
-472 LGFRGETVFKPCEAL
+472 
-487 SGGELARLRF
+487 
-497 AEIVLERPNLLF
+497 
-509 LDEPTNHLD
+509 
-518 IYTRENLT
+518 
-526 EALMA
+526 
-531 YTGTL
+531 
-536 LLVTHDRHLMNSLA
+536 
-550 CPILYLEDGK
+550 
-560 AVIYPSY
+560 
-567 DALMGRAAPA
+567 
-577 SVAEKSGEP
+577 
-586 AKAGYGKEQ
+586 
-595 RRRRAEL
+595 
-602 RAKIKACEDE
+602 
-612 MEACGA
+612 
-618 REVEL
+618 
-623 ENEINSPEVYNDPQL
+623 
-638 LREKSDELSD
+638 
-648 LRFHQDEL
+648 
-656 FAAWEAAVEE
+656 E
-666 QEQYEQSAGEE
+666 QEISFFL

>member
-1 MEERK
+1 MFSLYCVCLFPTALQELKVCRTDTYVIYPKHSKFMSIIIKDLSYTHTDKEVLFSNLNLIINSGEKTALTGNNGCGKSTLMRILAGEASPGTGSVHCSGHLYYVPQLFGQYDGRTVAQVLGIDRKLTALHAILNGDTAEEHFARLDNDWNIEERTQAVLHAWHLNGISLLRPLEGLSGGEKTRLFLAGMELKEPDTLLLDEPTNHLDTAGRKRLYNFVHRTSATVLVISHDRTLLNLLPAICELSRNGLACYGGNYDFYKEQKEVHRNALQQQLEEKEKALRLARKTAREMEERK

-229 LDEPTNHLD
+229 LDEPTNNLD
-238 FATMEWLET
+238 IESIEIITATIRNYQGT
-247 YLKGYSG
+247 
-254 AVLVVSH
+254 VLAVSH
-261 DRYFLDN
+261 DRDFL
-268 VCTKIW
+268 
-274 EVSFQTMTTYKGNFS
+274 
-289 AYLPQKEAAD
+289 KE
-299 ALRQKQHDADV
+299 
-310 ALAEKL
+310 
-316 QDYIDRNLVRA
+316 
-327 STTKM
+327 
-332 AQSRRKQLEKL
+332 
-343 EITEAPQDETNQL
+343 
-356 KFRFEYDVEPW
+356 
-367 NELVLLKNLTIRI
+367 
-380 GDRTLLEPF
+380 
-389 TYTVCRGQRLI
+389 
-400 IAGPNGAG
+400 
-408 KSTLMQVL
+408 
-416 DGKRRPSGGMVR
+416 
-428 LGTGARPSIF
+428 TGI
-438 AQQQNRIGA
+438 
-447 GRVIDVIWNKYPRMT
+447 
-462 ELEVRSHLAK
+462 
-472 LGFRGETVFKPCEAL
+472 
-487 SGGELARLRF
+487 
-497 AEIVLERPNLLF
+497 
-509 LDEPTNHLD
+509 
-518 IYTRENLT
+518 
-526 EALMA
+526 
-531 YTGTL
+531 
-536 LLVTHDRHLMNSLA
+536 
-550 CPILYLEDGK
+550 
-560 AVIYPSY
+560 
-567 DALMGRAAPA
+567 
-577 SVAEKSGEP
+577 
-586 AKAGYGKEQ
+586 
-595 RRRRAEL
+595 
-602 RAKIKACEDE
+602 
-612 MEACGA
+612 
-618 REVEL
+618 
-623 ENEINSPEVYNDPQL
+623 
-638 LREKSDELSD
+638 
-648 LRFHQDEL
+648 
-656 FAAWEAAVEE
+656 E
-666 QEQYEQSAGEE
+666 QEISFFL

>member
-1 MEERK
+1 MFSLYCVCLFPTALQELKVCRTDTYVIYPKHSKFMSIIIKDLSYTHTDKEVLFSNLNLIINSGEKTALTGNNGCGKSTLMRILAGEALPGTGSVHCSGHLYYVPQHFGQYDGRTVAQVLGIDRKLTALHAILNGDTAEEHFARLDNDWNIEERTQAVLHAWHLNGISLLRPLEGLSGGEKTRLFLAGMELKEPDTLLLDEPTNHLDTAGRKRLYDFVHRTSATVLVISHDRTLLNLLPAICELSRNGLACYGGNYDFYKEQKEVHRNALQQQLEEKEKALRLARKTAREMEERK

-229 LDEPTNHLD
+229 LDEPTNNLD
-238 FATMEWLET
+238 IESIEIITATIRNYQGT
-247 YLKGYSG
+247 
-254 AVLVVSH
+254 VLAVSH
-261 DRYFLDN
+261 DRDFL
-268 VCTKIW
+268 
-274 EVSFQTMTTYKGNFS
+274 
-289 AYLPQKEAAD
+289 KE
-299 ALRQKQHDADV
+299 
-310 ALAEKL
+310 
-316 QDYIDRNLVRA
+316 
-327 STTKM
+327 
-332 AQSRRKQLEKL
+332 
-343 EITEAPQDETNQL
+343 
-356 KFRFEYDVEPW
+356 
-367 NELVLLKNLTIRI
+367 
-380 GDRTLLEPF
+380 
-389 TYTVCRGQRLI
+389 
-400 IAGPNGAG
+400 
-408 KSTLMQVL
+408 
-416 DGKRRPSGGMVR
+416 
-428 LGTGARPSIF
+428 TGI
-438 AQQQNRIGA
+438 
-447 GRVIDVIWNKYPRMT
+447 
-462 ELEVRSHLAK
+462 
-472 LGFRGETVFKPCEAL
+472 
-487 SGGELARLRF
+487 
-497 AEIVLERPNLLF
+497 
-509 LDEPTNHLD
+509 
-518 IYTRENLT
+518 
-526 EALMA
+526 
-531 YTGTL
+531 
-536 LLVTHDRHLMNSLA
+536 
-550 CPILYLEDGK
+550 
-560 AVIYPSY
+560 
-567 DALMGRAAPA
+567 
-577 SVAEKSGEP
+577 
-586 AKAGYGKEQ
+586 
-595 RRRRAEL
+595 
-602 RAKIKACEDE
+602 
-612 MEACGA
+612 
-618 REVEL
+618 
-623 ENEINSPEVYNDPQL
+623 
-638 LREKSDELSD
+638 
-648 LRFHQDEL
+648 
-656 FAAWEAAVEE
+656 E
-666 QEQYEQSAGEE
+666 QEISFFL

>member
-1 MEERK
+1 MFSLYCVCLFPTALQELKVCRTDTYVIYPKHSKFMSIIIKDLSYTHTDKEVLFSNLNLIINSGEKTALTGNNGCGKSTLMRILAGEASPGTGSVHCSGHLYYVPQHFGQYDDRTVAQVLGIDRKLTALHAILNGDTAEEHFARLDNDWNIEERTQAVLHAWHLNGISLLRPLEGLSGGEKTRLFLAGMELKEPDTLLLDEPTNHLDTAGRKRLYDFVHRTSATVLVISHDRTLLNLLPAICELSRNGLACYGGNYDFYKEQKEVHRNALQQQLEEKEKALRLARKTAREMEERK

-179 PEHETKTILNRYLF
+179 PEHETKTILNHYLF

-229 LDEPTNHLD
+229 LDEPTNNLD
-238 FATMEWLET
+238 IESIEIITATIRNYQGT
-247 YLKGYSG
+247 
-254 AVLVVSH
+254 VLAVSH
-261 DRYFLDN
+261 DRDFL
-268 VCTKIW
+268 
-274 EVSFQTMTTYKGNFS
+274 
-289 AYLPQKEAAD
+289 KE
-299 ALRQKQHDADV
+299 
-310 ALAEKL
+310 
-316 QDYIDRNLVRA
+316 
-327 STTKM
+327 
-332 AQSRRKQLEKL
+332 
-343 EITEAPQDETNQL
+343 
-356 KFRFEYDVEPW
+356 
-367 NELVLLKNLTIRI
+367 
-380 GDRTLLEPF
+380 
-389 TYTVCRGQRLI
+389 
-400 IAGPNGAG
+400 
-408 KSTLMQVL
+408 
-416 DGKRRPSGGMVR
+416 
-428 LGTGARPSIF
+428 TGI
-438 AQQQNRIGA
+438 
-447 GRVIDVIWNKYPRMT
+447 
-462 ELEVRSHLAK
+462 
-472 LGFRGETVFKPCEAL
+472 
-487 SGGELARLRF
+487 
-497 AEIVLERPNLLF
+497 
-509 LDEPTNHLD
+509 
-518 IYTRENLT
+518 
-526 EALMA
+526 
-531 YTGTL
+531 
-536 LLVTHDRHLMNSLA
+536 
-550 CPILYLEDGK
+550 
-560 AVIYPSY
+560 
-567 DALMGRAAPA
+567 
-577 SVAEKSGEP
+577 
-586 AKAGYGKEQ
+586 
-595 RRRRAEL
+595 
-602 RAKIKACEDE
+602 
-612 MEACGA
+612 
-618 REVEL
+618 
-623 ENEINSPEVYNDPQL
+623 
-638 LREKSDELSD
+638 
-648 LRFHQDEL
+648 
-656 FAAWEAAVEE
+656 E
-666 QEQYEQSAGEE
+666 QEISFFL